1 MKRIL
6 ILLGVLAVLALSAA
20 VAAVAMPG
28 APVNRHKDGTV
39 TIDTR
44 TLKAADGCFGPTP
57 LLIHLDVKQQVS
69 RIEALPN
76 DETPQYFRL
85 AADKLLHAWDGVPAR
100 KVKDV
105 KVDAVSGA
113 TYSSEGVISNVQA
126 GIDYYLETLAK

>member
-6 ILLGVLAVLALSAA
+6 ILMGVLALSAA

-28 APVNRHKDGTV
+28 APVTRHKDGTV

-57 LLIHLDVKQQVS
+57 LLIHLDAKQQVS

-85 AADKLLHAWDGVPAR
+85 VVDKLKTCR
-100 KVKDV
+100 
-105 KVDAVSGA
+105 
-113 TYSSEGVISNVQA
+113 
-126 GIDYYLETLAK
+126 

>member
-6 ILLGVLAVLALSAA
+6 ILLGVLALSAA
-20 VAAVAMPG
+20 VAAVAMPST
-28 APVNRHKDGTV
+28 PVTKHKDGTI

-57 LLIHLDVKQQVS
+57 LLIHLDAKQQVS

-76 DETPQYFRL
+76 DETPQYFQL
-85 AADKLLHAWDGVPAR
+85 VVDKLFHAWDGVHVR

-105 KVDAVSGA
+105 QVDAVSGA

-126 GIDYYLETLAK
+126 GIEYYLETLGK